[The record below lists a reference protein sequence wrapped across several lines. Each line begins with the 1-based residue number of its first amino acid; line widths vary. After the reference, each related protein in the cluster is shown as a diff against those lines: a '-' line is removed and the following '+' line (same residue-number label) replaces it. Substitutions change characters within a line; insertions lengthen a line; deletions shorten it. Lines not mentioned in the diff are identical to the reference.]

1 MSECPGRLLRTMA
14 LSLLIS
20 SGAAGQKLVL
30 ALSPGKR
37 QLDGCARD
45 VTASLRD
52 RSAIKFVLESDRRIG
67 RPDRVNVFSR
77 EPADMLCWLL

>member
-1 MSECPGRLLRTMA
+1 MSRP
-14 LSLLIS
+14 
-20 SGAAGQKLVL
+20 AAAYDGPIPSNFVWCGGQKLVL